1 MMMFA
6 TLAFLFCVIATAV
19 AFRQPPTKFVY
30 NDRKSKTLRMSAVDC
45 GEGEFD
51 NLVANAK
58 GPVVVDFY
66 ADWCGPCKLMKPIF
80 TSLADDY
87 PDEIPFVKVDTDVH
101 DEMQMRYRLQGLPLF
116 AVFVNG
122 AIVSSH
128 SGALPKLAL
137 KNFIDKAFADN
148 NILV

>member
-66 ADWCGPCKLMKPIF
+66 ADWCGPCKVLLL
-80 TSLADDY
+80 TSITSWTSY
-87 PDEIPFVKVDTDVH
+87 TI
-101 DEMQMRYRLQGLPLF
+101 GNLF
-116 AVFVNG
+116 K
-122 AIVSSH
+122 
-128 SGALPKLAL
+128 ALRTSY
-137 KNFIDKAFADN
+137 
-148 NILV
+148 NIMPNLN